1 MKSSRVAKI
10 AAKLRITAEGHFDA
24 VIEEIDVLLKQL
36 KEEEKADIE
45 HRDWCKDET
54 FKNEQ
59 EAARYEYKI
68 RKTEA
73 HEIRLQSQLEELEA
87 TLAKTVEE
95 ISNTKDEIKEME
107 DERVAEHEA
116 FETAKSDDE
125 GAIALLEKAIE
136 SLSAFYRNNPPA
148 AALLQKEPKLTDED
162 DAPEADFTDANK
174 SKGENKGIVSILEM
188 LKEDLEAEITNGIKA
203 EGEA

>member
-73 HEIRLQSQLEELEA
+73 HEIRLQGQLEELE
-87 TLAKTVEE
+87 TLLSKTVEE
-95 ISNTKDEIKEME
+95 ITNTNEEIQKME
-107 DERVAEHEA
+107 DERIAEHEA
-116 FETAKSDDE
+116 FLQAKSDDE
-125 GAIALLEKAIE
+125 GAVKLLKKAIE
-136 SLSAFYRNNPPA
+136 SLSSFYRNNPPA
-148 AALLQKEPKLTDED
+148 AAFLQGKEDPDDKFGDED
-162 DAPEADFTDANK
+162 A
-174 SKGENKGIVSILEM
+174 
-188 LKEDLEAEITNGIKA
+188 
-203 EGEA
+203 